1 MIAANIQIE
10 RPASLSDSV
19 DKVRCISTWS
29 LGKVST
35 TSNSTRK
42 RKPHTVALVRSKLK
56 SSRCILWLAVAV
68 CMNCPTPPC
77 RCHTIKPI
85 TNSAPP
91 IFTSTCTK
99 SVQITAFMPPIAV

>member
-10 RPASLSDSV
+10 RPASLSDLV
-19 DKVRCISTWS
+19 DSVRCISTWS

-42 RKPHTVALVRSKLK
+42 MKPHTVALVRSKLK
-56 SSRCILWLAVAV
+56 SNRCILFSAMAVE
-68 CMNCPTPPC
+68 MNSPTPPC
-77 RCHTIKPI
+77 RLQMMKPI
-85 TNSAPP
+85 AKIAPP
-91 IFTSTCTK
+91 IFTITCTK